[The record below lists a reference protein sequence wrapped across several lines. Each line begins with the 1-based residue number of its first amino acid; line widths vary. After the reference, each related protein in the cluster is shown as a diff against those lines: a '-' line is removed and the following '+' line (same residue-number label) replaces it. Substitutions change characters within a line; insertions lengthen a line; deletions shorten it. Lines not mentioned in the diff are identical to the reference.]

1 MIKAIAF
8 IRRKAGVS
16 REEFARHYEAI
27 HAPLGMRLIPS
38 MRGYTRN
45 HVLSALGSD
54 VDFDCITTFWYDSLE
69 AALDVVN
76 FAQSDAG
83 KPLRDDEATFMDSS
97 KTVSIV
103 VEERVTLPPPTP
115 GRESLVKAVALLKRK
130 AGLTRE
136 EFIDHYEQVHAPLI
150 VRITPGLV
158 GYARNYVVTPPG
170 GDLDFDSMTELWHQ
184 DQAAFNAVLRSG
196 DTKGGRERQRDEA
209 TFLDTQRIIFLH
221 VQERVSITYRR
232 E

>member
-1 MIKAIAF
+1 MIKALAF

-16 REEFARHYEAI
+16 REEFARHYEEI

-54 VDFDCITTFWYDSLE
+54 VAFDCITTFWYDSLE

-83 KPLRDDEATFMDSS
+83 KPLRDDEDTFMDSS
-97 KTVSIV
+97 KTVSVV
-103 VEERVTLPPPTP
+103 VEEQITRRPPLR
-115 GRESLVKAVALLKRK
+115 GREALVKAVALLKRK

-136 EFIDHYEQVHAPLI
+136 DFIDHYEQVHAPLI

-158 GYARNYVVTPPG
+158 GYARNYVISPPG

-184 DQAAFNAVLRSG
+184 DQAAYDAVLRSG
-196 DTKGGRERQRDEA
+196 DTEGGQARQRDEA
-209 TFLDTQRIIFLH
+209 TFLDTQRIVFLH
-221 VQERVSITYRR
+221 VQERVSIPYPPA
-232 E
+232 

>member
-8 IRRKAGVS
+8 IHRKAGVS
-16 REEFARHYEAI
+16 RQEFARHYEEI

-54 VDFDCITTFWYDSLE
+54 VDFDCITTFWYDSME
-69 AALDVVN
+69 AALEV
-76 FAQSDAG
+76 FSFSQSDAG
-83 KPLRDDEATFMDSS
+83 KPLRDDEDTFMDSS
-97 KTVSIV
+97 KTVSVV
-103 VEERVTLPPPTP
+103 VEETVTQRPPSP

-136 EFIDHYEQVHAPLI
+136 AFIDHYEQIHAPLI

-184 DQAAFNAVLRSG
+184 DQAAYEAVLRSG
-196 DTKGGRERQRDEA
+196 DTAGGQERQLDEA
-209 TFLDTQRIIFLH
+209 TFLDTQRTIFLQ
-221 VQERVSITYRR
+221 VQERVSIPYPP